1 MAKRHSDQLESL
13 LTMEPWTFGLKLKVK
28 SENLF
33 FLAVA
38 QSLETFARAA
48 GKVFVV
54 SMGTDRG
61 FEVALRA
68 IQPFCVDRA
77 LRDAVSALPK
87 AQPQSVGGASVGG
100 SSVSGSG
107 VGGDEEDDSS
117 YEEEVAIV
125 KTKLDSLQALINALA
140 QSKSK
145 DSTALIHTQL
155 EAQVK
160 ELVESLPDEEAPVA
174 TAAPP
179 IVAPAQP
186 PPPTAKSWDVELQ
199 ELAAATARLFTV
211 RIIEEVLVHF
221 GLDGTSAEAA
231 RLSAVNAAC
240 AMQERMELTDLETAQ
255 KARWRLQ
262 GFREDALEVNLKTDH
277 EQLAGML
284 ERILPVRFDERIRAW
299 QHQQPDNTS
308 FWKVFPVGED
318 CSRLANILSSWA
330 AELRASKPA
339 VRVAALEPE
348 SSGLVQTQQTPAQAP
363 NAGAAGAAR
372 HTVCKSCKMPGH
384 DRATCD
390 DYRCQGCGVRKKGG
404 PGHIWR
410 FCTVVPQLKEC
421 PPLEK

>member
-1 MAKRHSDQLESL
+1 MKSNTLHSKPKRQGFLLSYFFFFSFPNQTALILPAIIMHRICRSYDSSRNTCDLSQKSSFMAKRHSDQLESL
-13 LTMEPWTFGLKLKVK
+13 LTMELWTFGLKLKVK

-54 SMGTDRG
+54 SKGTDRG
-61 FEVALRA
+61 IEVALRA

-77 LRDAVSALPK
+77 LRDAVSALSK

-100 SSVSGSG
+100 SGVGDSG

-160 ELVESLPDEEAPVA
+160 ELVESLPDEEAPLA

-211 RIIEEVLVHF
+211 RIIEEVMVHF

-240 AMQERMELTDLETAQ
+240 
-255 KARWRLQ
+255 RL
-262 GFREDALEVNLKTDH
+262 RD
-277 EQLAGML
+277 
-284 ERILPVRFDERIRAW
+284 
-299 QHQQPDNTS
+299 
-308 FWKVFPVGED
+308 
-318 CSRLANILSSWA
+318 
-330 AELRASKPA
+330 
-339 VRVAALEPE
+339 
-348 SSGLVQTQQTPAQAP
+348 
-363 NAGAAGAAR
+363 AGADGVDRPRDGAEGEMAPPR
-372 HTVCKSCKMPGH
+372 FSRRRFGSESE
-384 DRATCD
+384 D
-390 DYRCQGCGVRKKGG
+390 G
-404 PGHIWR
+404 P
-410 FCTVVPQLKEC
+410 
-421 PPLEK
+421 